1 MEKNQGR
8 LWHLGEGQPGRG
20 KQPSHRLDPPSP
32 KEIEWSSGQGS
43 GPHKAGGTAC
53 WGGRPGEGR
62 ERRGKGRG
70 ALSRRRRKPG
80 RTLAPLGHREET
92 GRSRSRRR
100 IRGRLRVAC
109 VLFNP
114 IRKWGTRSPRTPACN
129 PSWGGVG
136 LPGAAGQ
143 RQGWRPLNTDGAP
156 PRARLSRGP
165 HRVSEPAGTPPE
177 EHPGCSLSG
186 GGTPLNGLLCSSPSL
201 TGLPPQPILQMR
213 KSRFRIVK
221 SEGPQRKPLFLA
233 SGPTLGTQ

>member
-1 MEKNQGR
+1 MVLWAGEWPPQGG
-8 LWHLGEGQPGRG
+8 WNSMLGRQAWGR
-20 KQPSHRLDPPSP
+20 
-32 KEIEWSSGQGS
+32 
-43 GPHKAGGTAC
+43 
-53 WGGRPGEGR
+53 EGR
-62 ERRGKGRG
+62 EGKGKGRSVPKVAKAREDLGPFG
-70 ALSRRRRKPG
+70 AQGGDGKVSEQKADTRK
-80 RTLAPLGHREET
+80 
-92 GRSRSRRR
+92 
-100 IRGRLRVAC
+100 AC
-109 VLFNP
+109 GLCSLQP
-114 IRKWGTRSPRTPACN
+114 RQEGGTQSPRTPACN

-233 SGPTLGTQ
+233 SGPALGTQ